1 MHHPRYRT
9 SRIIILLITPG
20 RFDPE
25 GYEYIHIYIYIIVV
39 DIVSF

>member
-9 SRIIILLITPG
+9 TRIIVLLITPG

-25 GYEYIHIYIYIIVV
+25 GYECIYIIVV
-39 DIVSF
+39 DIG

>member
-9 SRIIILLITPG
+9 RTSRIIVLLITLG

-25 GYEYIHIYIYIIVV
+25 GYKYIYTIVV
-39 DIVSF
+39 GIAV